1 MPGVFTALRQL
12 SRSKYVLVLV
22 TNQSVVG
29 RGIISLDEA
38 MRINQQVIKVIAA
51 RGGRIDASYLCPHRP
66 EEGCE
71 CRKPAPGMMLRA
83 ADELNLDLS
92 SSYIIGD
99 AVSDMQAAQAVES
112 KGIMLLT
119 GRGAEQVSLLEQLG
133 MKDCLVLPD
142 LDASVNYI
150 LSQREPP

>member
-1 MPGVFTALRQL
+1 
-12 SRSKYVLVLV
+12 
-22 TNQSVVG
+22 
-29 RGIISLDEA
+29 
-38 MRINQQVIKVIAA
+38 
-51 RGGRIDASYLCPHRP
+51 
-66 EEGCE
+66 
-71 CRKPAPGMMLRA
+71 MMLRA

-99 AVSDMQAAQAVES
+99 AVSDMQAAQAVEL

-150 LSQREPP
+150 LSQR